1 MAELKVF
8 ATNAVRS
15 VLDELVPPFEREEGH
30 KVSISYSPTAQTLE
44 RVKGGA
50 TADLV
55 IATAAGIDEM
65 TKLGKVVPGSRVDL
79 ASSVI
84 GVAVRAGATKPDIR
98 SVEAFKRA
106 LLDAKAVAYTSSGL
120 SGIYF
125 AGLIERL
132 GIAEQVKAKARI
144 NRGGLIAEVVVAGD
158 ADLAVQMVSEL
169 LSVPGAELVGPL
181 PEEINQ
187 LTVFSAGILTGASK
201 SDAAKALIQCLT
213 TSAAA
218 RLIRTKGLTPT
229 ARE

>member
-1 MAELKVF
+1 MAELKLL

-15 VLDELVPPFEREEGH
+15 VLNELVPSFEREGRH
-30 KVSISYSPTAQTLE
+30 RVRISYHTTAQTLDLI
-44 RVKGGA
+44 KGGA

-65 TKLGKVVPGSRVDL
+65 SKLGKVIPGSRVDL
-79 ASSVI
+79 ASTAI
-84 GVAVRAGATKPDIR
+84 GVAVRAGAPKPDIR
-98 SVEAFKRA
+98 SVDAFKRA

-132 GIAEQVKAKARI
+132 GIAEQVRAKAKIRP
-144 NRGGLIAEVVVAGD
+144 GGLVAEVIVAGE

-181 PEEINQ
+181 PTEINQ
-187 LTVFSAGILTGASK
+187 VSVVSAGILTGASE
-201 SDAAKALIQCLT
+201 SEAATSFVAHLT
-213 TSAAA
+213 TPSAA
-218 RLIRTKGLTPT
+218 RVMRTKGLTPLT
-229 ARE
+229 QE

>member
-84 GVAVRAGATKPDIR
+84 GVAVRAGATKPDVR

-144 NRGGLIAEVVVAGD
+144 NPGGLIAEVVVAGD

-181 PEEINQ
+181 PQEINQ
-187 LTVFSAGILTGASK
+187 VTVFSAGILTGASK

-213 TSAAA
+213 TPAAA
-218 RLIRTKGLTPT
+218 RLIRTKGLTPA

>member
-1 MAELKVF
+1 MAELKVL

-15 VLDELVPPFEREEGH
+15 VLDELVPPFEREDGH
-30 KVSISYSPTAQTLE
+30 KVSISYNTTAQTLDLI
-44 RVKGGA
+44 KGGA

-65 TKLGKVVPGSRVDL
+65 TKLGKVIPGSRVDL

-84 GVAVRAGATKPDIR
+84 GVAVRAGASKPDIR
-98 SVEAFKRA
+98 SVDAFKRA

-120 SGIYF
+120 SGVYF

-144 NRGGLIAEVVVAGD
+144 RPGGLIAEVVVAGD

-181 PEEINQ
+181 PEEINRA
-187 LTVFSAGILTGASK
+187 TVVSAGILTGASR
-201 SDAAKALIQCLT
+201 SEAAKRLIHHLT
-213 TSAAA
+213 TPAAA
-218 RLIRTKGLTPT
+218 RVFRIKGLTPVVN
-229 ARE
+229 A